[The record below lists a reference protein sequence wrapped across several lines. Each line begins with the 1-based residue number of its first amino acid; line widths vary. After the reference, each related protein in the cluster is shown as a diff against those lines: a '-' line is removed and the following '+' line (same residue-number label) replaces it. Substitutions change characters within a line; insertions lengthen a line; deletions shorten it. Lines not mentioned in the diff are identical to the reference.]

1 MCAAQI
7 DLNLVSAAAMDVTGT
22 EKPAAAAAA
31 VHVSAFV
38 VTGMERFP
46 PCDACPAVQWVELK
60 LYHDH
65 YPWLLAGTQNLGA
78 QNEGTPWYL
87 HKHNYKS

>member
-31 VHVSAFV
+31 AAAVHVAAFV
-38 VTGMERFP
+38 VTGME
-46 PCDACPAVQWVELK
+46 
-60 LYHDH
+60 
-65 YPWLLAGTQNLGA
+65 
-78 QNEGTPWYL
+78 
-87 HKHNYKS
+87 